1 MKLEEKVLQ
10 QLQEDL
16 QKCKTMDDLLGKD
29 GGDQKADQKCRGA
42 DAAM

>member
-16 QKCKTMDDLLGKD
+16 KKCQTMDDLLGKD
-29 GGDQKADQKCRGA
+29 GAIKKLIKNAVGA